1 MIIEC
6 SNCDTKVDAEVLG
19 SNDEYDPEG
28 GGDCYRYSLTKCPV
42 CGSTLLAGQDYSYT
56 GIDIDSREWTNAT
69 RVWPDDPDDYGLD
82 LTIPSEVR
90 SALVEA
96 RKCYKAKAFGA
107 CAVMCGRA
115 IEAVCVEHTKEKT
128 LDKGLKAL
136 KDDGIIDG
144 RLFEWGD
151 SLRHERNLG
160 AHATGVKTTRDDAR
174 DVLDFAIA
182 ICEYVFV
189 LSEKYNEYKKR
200 KNKAKKDKT

>member
-6 SNCDTKVDAEVLG
+6 NTCDSNVDAEVLG
-19 SNDEYDPEG
+19 SNDEFDPEV
-28 GGDCYRYSLTKCPV
+28 GDPYRYSLTKCPV
-42 CGSTLLAGQDYSYT
+42 CGSTLLAGQDHYQI
-56 GIDIDSREWTNAT
+56 GAEEWEWGKA
-69 RVWPDDPDDYGLD
+69 RRLWPDPDDYLHRS
-82 LTIPSEVR
+82 IPSDARTSLE
-90 SALVEA
+90 EA
-96 RKCYKAKAFGA
+96 RKCYKAKAFSA

-128 LDKGLKAL
+128 LAKGLKAL

-174 DVLDFAIA
+174 DVMDFAIA

-189 LSEKYNEYKKR
+189 LSEKYKEYKER
-200 KNKAKKDKT
+200 KDKAK